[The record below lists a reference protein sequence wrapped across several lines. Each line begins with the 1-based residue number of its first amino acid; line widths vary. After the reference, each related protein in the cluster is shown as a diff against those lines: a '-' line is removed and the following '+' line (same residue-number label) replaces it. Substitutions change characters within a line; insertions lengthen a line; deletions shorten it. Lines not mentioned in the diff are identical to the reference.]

1 MGMKPQHRAATYLNK
16 KALLVHKPLQGYDGW
31 TSPSWIHRID
41 SSMCVDDVM
50 CVTRE
55 FVASLDYAALA
66 RLPVICVPPRL
77 IQSEDEVASYA
88 YDVLRLRDGTLAE
101 SAPLLERIAAVFAR
115 ASVRISELNTFGARR
130 APHFHH

>member
-1 MGMKPQHRAATYLNK
+1 MKPQHRAAKDLNQQ
-16 KALLVHKPLQGYDGW
+16 ALLVHKPLRGYDGW

-41 SSMCVDDVM
+41 SAACVDDVM

-55 FVASLDYAALA
+55 FVASLDYTALA

-77 IQSEDEVASYA
+77 IQSEEEVAAYA
-88 YDVLRLRDGTLAE
+88 YDVLRLRDETLAE

-115 ASVRISELNTFGARR
+115 ASVRISQLNTYGVRR
-130 APHFHH
+130 APQIHH